1 MKSLIFYKT
10 TADYDNTGEVLI
22 YRTLLE
28 YLRTLG
34 NVVVDDVRSQSL
46 FIERIGIQPSEKLSS
61 FGKKSFL
68 TFLLFCAI
76 KNFFLRK
83 KVIFATGVGDH
94 SVRGVKGGVK
104 NFIAGFFILFL
115 RLCGVKVL
123 RIGMSIKFEGFL
135 SKLSERFL
143 SLWVSNYF
151 VRDSISAKNCVNA
164 GVKKVKIAPDL
175 SWGYQVK
182 NVNAPNKSN
191 IFVFSFRT
199 YAASKKNQAEYK
211 QKLKTSIV
219 ELINHICI
227 NPDNK
232 VLLTHQCNADL
243 AFMAE
248 IKELFA
254 DNTNVILVPD
264 LITLD
269 NAMNFYGK
277 AKVVVSN
284 RLHVLLLA
292 YKYGA
297 LSVCL
302 TDLRNHKKIVGIFE
316 DAGLSDLLVDFYN
329 ERFETVFEELCAIQQ
344 EKWLK
349 IHSVESHNRE
359 TLNQIFCT
367 IKGM

>member
-46 FIERIGIQPSEKLSS
+46 FIERIGIQPREKLSS
-61 FGKKSFL
+61 FGKKSFVV
-68 TFLLFCAI
+68 FLLFYAI

-94 SVRGVKGGVK
+94 SVRGVKGGTK
-104 NFIAGFFILFL
+104 NFIAGFFVLFL

-123 RIGMSIKFEGFL
+123 RIGMSIKFDGL
-135 SKLSERFL
+135 LAKLSERFL
-143 SLWVSNYF
+143 SLWVSDYF

-175 SWGYQVK
+175 SWGYQVE

-199 YAASKKNQAEYK
+199 YAASKNNQAEYK
-211 QKLKTSIV
+211 QNLSASIV
-219 ELINHICI
+219 KLIDHICV

-243 AFMAE
+243 TFMAE
-248 IKELFA
+248 IKDFFS
-254 DNTNVILVPD
+254 DNENVLLVVDP
-264 LITLD
+264 LTLD
-269 NAMNFYGK
+269 NAQNFYGR
-277 AKVVVSN
+277 AKMVVSN

-302 TDLRNHKKIVGIFE
+302 TDLQNHKKIVSIFE
-316 DAGLSDLLVDFYN
+316 DAGLSDLLVDF
-329 ERFETVFEELCAIQQ
+329 RTELIESKIDDLCLRQE
-344 EKWLK
+344 EKWNFL
-349 IHSVESHNRE
+349 HLVETENRGI
-359 TLNQIFCT
+359 LNEIFHT
-367 IKGM
+367 ICGA